1 MQLKIAMW
9 KYLFN
14 NAKETIY
21 QSKTQNHGSTNF
33 WERGYN
39 RNLRNRRWDKID

>member
-1 MQLKIAMW
+1 MW
-9 KYLFN
+9 KYFSN

-21 QSKTQNHGSTNF
+21 QSKTQNRGSTNF

-39 RNLRNRRWDKID
+39 TGIRGIEDEKID